1 MAHARREVLLA
12 LAGLGFTVV
21 ADRAAADGAGVE
33 IGRAYRAAH
42 PGAPEARRLA
52 ATLLPDGW
60 NPEAEARLRA
70 KVAADFRAGRL
81 FTHRGWR
88 LSETEGALFAA
99 LG

>member
-1 MAHARREVLLA
+1 MAHARREILLA

-21 ADRAAADGAGVE
+21 ADRAAAGEAGVE
-33 IGRAYRAAH
+33 IGRAYRAAY
-42 PGAPEARRLA
+42 PGAPEALHLA

-60 NPEAEARLRA
+60 NPKAKARLRA